1 MREAVAAAA
10 TITASLVLAMSG
22 CSSKDSTPAA
32 PSTASVTAPST
43 ASVAAPP
50 EQPAGYVS
58 RATWT
63 DGPWPLTVDEAVL
76 DCQGDSIVTITAG
89 DQKYALNAAATSTGL
104 PDAKAIS
111 LPDPDKPGFSMDAKQ
126 LIAKGLSICGVT
138 PTTAPPAGS
147 NRPTGM
153 VEKATWT
160 DGAWPFTTDN
170 ATLMCSN
177 TSNGLQRVTVTA
189 NREMYALNGTAKSQT
204 DLPDFDVIWLDD
216 PAAPGT
222 KVGIGPM
229 LQRGLALCNG

>member
-10 TITASLVLAMSG
+10 TLTVSLAFALAG
-22 CSSKDSTPAA
+22 CSSKESTPAA
-32 PSTASVTAPST
+32 PSTESVVASST

-104 PDAKAIS
+104 PDAKEIS
-111 LPDPDKPGFSMDAKQ
+111 IPDPNKPGFSMDARQ
-126 LIAKGLSICGVT
+126 LIAKGLSLCGVT
-138 PTTAPPAGS
+138 PAPAPPAGS
-147 NRPTGM
+147 NRPPGL
-153 VEKATWT
+153 VEQSTWT
-160 DGAWPFTTDN
+160 DGPWPFTTES
-170 ATLMCSN
+170 ATLMC
-177 TSNGLQRVTVTA
+177 TKAGDLERVTVTA

-204 DLPDFDVIWLDD
+204 ALPDFDVIWRDD
-216 PAAPGT
+216 PNTGL
-222 KVGIGPM
+222 KVDIGPM
-229 LQRGLALCNG
+229 LERGRALCEG